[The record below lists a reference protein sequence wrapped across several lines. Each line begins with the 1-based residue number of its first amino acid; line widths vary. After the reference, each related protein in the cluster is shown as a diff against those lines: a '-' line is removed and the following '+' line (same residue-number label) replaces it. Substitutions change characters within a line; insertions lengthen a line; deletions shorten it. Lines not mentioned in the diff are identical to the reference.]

1 MLAYQTASISPKRFL
16 KSGYIRN
23 NAMATFRDLG
33 IPCADCWVSNWDFF
47 AIIYVIDDTF
57 LIR

>member
-23 NAMATFRDLG
+23 NTMATFRDLG
-33 IPCADCWVSNWDFF
+33 ILCADRWVPNWGFF
-47 AIIYVIDDTF
+47 AII
-57 LIR
+57 